1 MIGAIAGDIIG
12 SVHEHRRTK
21 TMDFVLFGRDCFF
34 TDDSV
39 LTIAVADSLMT
50 GIPYTDKFHEYF
62 QAYPRAGYGM
72 RFTFWAGRRE
82 REPYNSW
89 GNGSAMRVSPVG
101 FAFGTLEEVVA
112 EARRSAEPTHNHA
125 EGIRGAEATAAA
137 IFLGRTG
144 KSKEEIRSAIESRF
158 GYDLSPRLDD
168 IRPDYSFDE
177 SCRGTVPPA
186 IIAFLESRD
195 YEDAIR
201 KAISLGGGADTLR
214 HTTIAEALELPGV
227 MCYGQT
233 RDEAIS
239 NVERLAIEVIADRID
254 DVEVDLLGHLRRRSR
269 QDRGSAVLGIARLRR
284 GRVSRRRGRRQRRR
298 RGQQEGS
305 ADQPR
310 AVLRIQAGG
319 HRSQWPGHR
328 RRAGELEV
336 GAALT
341 ARSSR
346 RPRGWRRR

>member
-21 TMDFVLFGRDCFF
+21 TMDFELFGRDCFF

-50 GIPYTDKFHEYF
+50 GAPYTDRFHEYF
-62 QAYPRAGYGM
+62 QAYPQAGYGM
-72 RFTFWAGRRE
+72 RFTFWAARRE

-125 EGIRGAEATAAA
+125 EGIRGAEAIAAA

-177 SCRGTVPPA
+177 SCQGTVPPA

-201 KAISLGGGADTLR
+201 KAISLGGDADTLACIAGG
-214 HTTIAEALELPGV
+214 IAEAFYGGVPEPIARRAMAILDAPLRQVTEEFRRRFLLPG
-227 MCYGQT
+227 GT
-233 RDEAIS
+233 R
-239 NVERLAIEVIADRID
+239 
-254 DVEVDLLGHLRRRSR
+254 G
-269 QDRGSAVLGIARLRR
+269 GSKEMG
-284 GRVSRRRGRRQRRR
+284 
-298 RGQQEGS
+298 
-305 ADQPR
+305 
-310 AVLRIQAGG
+310 
-319 HRSQWPGHR
+319 
-328 RRAGELEV
+328 
-336 GAALT
+336 
-341 ARSSR
+341 
-346 RPRGWRRR
+346 